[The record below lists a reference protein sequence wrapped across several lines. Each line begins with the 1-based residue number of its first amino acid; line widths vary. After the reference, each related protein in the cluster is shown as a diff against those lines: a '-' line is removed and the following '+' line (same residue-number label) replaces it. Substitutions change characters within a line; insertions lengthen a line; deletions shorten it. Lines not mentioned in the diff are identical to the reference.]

1 MVRFQMLL
9 KSRTTDKLMASSE
22 MILVLVERKVVWIS
36 YCLLIKVG

>member
-9 KSRTTDKLMASSE
+9 KSRTTDKLMTSSE
-22 MILVLVERKVVWIS
+22 MILVLVERNVVWIS